1 MSKPLSKLAERAAP
15 RNRFMTGEAVAHYAL
30 PIQRLPLDPAVMTR
44 EDRLIARARKVLA
57 QRLTRAAVAIDSPID
72 VREFLLFELAEEA
85 REVFHVT
92 FLDAQNRVIAF
103 EPMFVGTLSHTSVHP
118 REVVRR
124 CIELGAAAVI
134 LAHNHP
140 SGMANPSCADKEI
153 TVTLVNALALIDVR
167 VLDHFIVAGAAKPL
181 SFAEQGLMP
190 GRAALIS
197 APALQAVKP
206 VTRRKKS

>member
-1 MSKPLSKLAERAAP
+1 MNKPRSKVAEQAAP
-15 RNRFMTGEAVAHYAL
+15 RNRFMTGEAVARYAS
-30 PIQRLPLDPAVMTR
+30 PIQRLPLDPAVTTR

-57 QRLTRAAVAIDSPID
+57 QRLTRAAVAIDGPAA
-72 VREFLLFELAEEA
+72 VREFLLFELAEES

-103 EPMFVGTLSHTSVHP
+103 EPMFVGTLSETSVYP
-118 REVVRR
+118 REIVRR

-140 SGMANPSCADKEI
+140 SGMANPSYADRALTAK
-153 TVTLVNALALIDVR
+153 LVNALALIDVR
-167 VLDHFIVAGAAKPL
+167 VLDHFIVAGAARPL

-190 GRAALIS
+190 GPADLIS
-197 APALQAVKP
+197 APALQTVKS

>member
-103 EPMFVGTLSHTSVHP
+103 EPMFVGTLSQTSVHP

-206 VTRRKKS
+206 VTRRKKL